1 MKFLHV
7 DMTHQQINV
16 KDVPPEYV
24 GLGGRGL
31 TSILINAEVPPD
43 CDPLGP
49 DNKLIFA
56 PGTLSGTVLVNTSR
70 LSVGAKSPLTG
81 GIKESN
87 VGGTAAAALGRMGI
101 AAVVIEGQ
109 APEGELYFS

>member
-7 DMTHQQINV
+7 DMTRQHINV
-16 KDVPPEYV
+16 KDIPSEYI

-49 DNKLIFA
+49 DNKLVRCWSIPA
-56 PGTLSGTVLVNTSR
+56 GCP
-70 LSVGAKSPLTG
+70 SVPK
-81 GIKESN
+81 
-87 VGGTAAAALGRMGI
+87 AL
-101 AAVVIEGQ
+101 
-109 APEGELYFS
+109 

>member
-1 MKFLHV
+1 MHPTDLDGSWKGDAMKFLHV
-7 DMTHQQINV
+7 DMTRQQINV
-16 KDVPPEYV
+16 EDVPEDYI

-56 PGTLSGTVLVNTSR
+56 PGTLMWAAR
-70 LSVGAKSPLTG
+70 LPQPWAGWALPLSLSKVRHQRENSISLKLTT
-81 GIKESN
+81 
-87 VGGTAAAALGRMGI
+87 TAM
-101 AAVVIEGQ
+101 
-109 APEGELYFS
+109 PC